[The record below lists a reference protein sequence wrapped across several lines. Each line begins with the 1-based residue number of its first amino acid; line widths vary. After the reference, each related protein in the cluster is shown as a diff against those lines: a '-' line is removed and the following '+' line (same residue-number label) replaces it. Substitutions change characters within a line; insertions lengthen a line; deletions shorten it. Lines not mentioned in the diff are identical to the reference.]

1 MIKGAIFDVDGVLLD
16 SMPVW
21 EEIGELYLKSQ
32 GREGKPGL
40 REILFPMSLE
50 QAADY
55 LIREYDLPKTAV
67 RVVEEVNGM
76 IRTFYA
82 EKAELKPGVR
92 RYLEQFRKAGIPMA
106 VATSSGRE
114 NVEAAF
120 RRLSVLDLFQDI
132 LTCSEVGQGKNH
144 PKIYLEA
151 AEKIG
156 TRPEETWVF
165 EDTCHA
171 LLTAKRAGFRTV
183 AVYDRA
189 SRKDL
194 DTLKSEADIFLTE
207 YGDVELFLQQA
218 SAR

>member
-1 MIKGAIFDVDGVLLD
+1 MIKGVIFDVDGVLLD

-82 EKAELKPGVR
+82 EK
-92 RYLEQFRKAGIPMA
+92 
-106 VATSSGRE
+106 
-114 NVEAAF
+114 
-120 RRLSVLDLFQDI
+120 
-132 LTCSEVGQGKNH
+132 
-144 PKIYLEA
+144 
-151 AEKIG
+151 
-156 TRPEETWVF
+156 
-165 EDTCHA
+165 
-171 LLTAKRAGFRTV
+171 
-183 AVYDRA
+183 
-189 SRKDL
+189 
-194 DTLKSEADIFLTE
+194 
-207 YGDVELFLQQA
+207 
-218 SAR
+218 

>member
-1 MIKGAIFDVDGVLLD
+1 MRRRQK
-16 SMPVW
+16 
-21 EEIGELYLKSQ
+21 
-32 GREGKPGL
+32 
-40 REILFPMSLE
+40 
-50 QAADY
+50 
-55 LIREYDLPKTAV
+55 
-67 RVVEEVNGM
+67 
-76 IRTFYA
+76 
-82 EKAELKPGVR
+82 LKPGVR

-114 NVEAAF
+114 NVEACISKTFGAGSISGYF
-120 RRLSVLDLFQDI
+120 DLFGSG
-132 LTCSEVGQGKNH
+132 TGEKSSEDLSGGSR
-144 PKIYLEA
+144 
-151 AEKIG
+151 KIG

>member
-1 MIKGAIFDVDGVLLD
+1 MIKGVIFDVDGVLLD

-76 IRTFYA
+76 IRTSYA

-92 RYLEQFRKAGIPMA
+92 RYLESGDSDGCCNFERKRKCGSCISKTFGAGS
-106 VATSSGRE
+106 VSGY
-114 NVEAAF
+114 F
-120 RRLSVLDLFQDI
+120 DLFGSG
-132 LTCSEVGQGKNH
+132 TGEKSSEDLSGG
-144 PKIYLEA
+144 
-151 AEKIG
+151 
-156 TRPEETWVF
+156 
-165 EDTCHA
+165 
-171 LLTAKRAGFRTV
+171 
-183 AVYDRA
+183 
-189 SRKDL
+189 SRKNWYK
-194 DTLKSEADIFLTE
+194 TGRNVGI
-207 YGDVELFLQQA
+207 
-218 SAR
+218 